1 MHTAVAV
8 LNALRA
14 PGIYLL
20 LALSV
25 VLWALAYQHKTVY
38 AVDVGGTTDDAY
50 VSGFHAKEHN
60 AELNYRW
67 TTGRAVVTLP
77 GVGNQRVRL
86 SLTMIGFRPAGQ
98 GDPPTVTV
106 ETRAGTFQVQTT
118 PQLHTYTFFV
128 DRGDRWQGDFR
139 AVISSPTFSPPGD
152 PRPLGVLVD
161 RVEVAPADYSW
172 RSVVIPPVGAMTG
185 MLGGLALLYM
195 AAAVTMRRPGYALA
209 WACALVLSGAAL
221 IVYAR
226 TELGLLAG
234 QLPGLALWG
243 LLMAVV
249 GRTVADLLVPWAMP
263 AGGFV
268 RAAASSAFALAFL
281 VRFGGLTYPQFLT
294 SDILLHVH
302 YIQDRVLKG
311 QWVFSGLLPD
321 GTPVPYPPALYV
333 LVAPITALRGS
344 SDEALSLVLKWVA
357 SALDA
362 ATCLALAW
370 AALRLWPGRA
380 GGWAA
385 LFYALSPAP
394 FELFSAGNY
403 TNLFAQSVLNITLL
417 AALALLAGTQ
427 AHTRLDAY
435 PYALLAA
442 GFFLTAVGHYGVML
456 SMLVVGGL
464 FAVWA
469 VLDPGMRGRRRAV
482 WPALMA
488 LAAGLAAGY
497 ALYYRHFN
505 AEMWNQLS
513 GVLQRLLMGGRTAPA
528 VPSAQAP
535 NPAPEPLLG
544 RLARRLDR
552 LVGTMPL
559 LGAVFG
565 GASGLWLYRWGRAQR
580 AAVGLMGAWLAA
592 SAFFFLLD
600 QTLGDA
606 VRWYYLAAAPV
617 SLLAGGFAAQLA
629 ARGRAGRALSGLVLA
644 AVGWSLLVVW
654 VGDLIFTRYH

>member
-8 LNALRA
+8 LNALRV

-20 LALSV
+20 LALSAA
-25 VLWALAYQHKTVY
+25 LWALAYQHKTVY
-38 AVDVGGTTDDAY
+38 VVDVGGTTDDAY

-60 AELNYRW
+60 ADLNYRW
-67 TTGRAVVTLP
+67 TTGRAVVTMP
-77 GVGNQRVRL
+77 GVGNQRVEL
-86 SLTMIGFRPAGQ
+86 SLSIIGFRPAGA

-139 AVISSPTFSPPGD
+139 VVISSPTFSPPGD

-161 RVEVAPADYSW
+161 RVEIAPADYSW
-172 RSVVIPPVGAMTG
+172 RSVVIPPVGAMVS

-195 AAAVTMRRPGYALA
+195 AAAVTTRRPGYALA
-209 WACALVLSGAAL
+209 WACALALSGAAL

-226 TELGLLAG
+226 PELGLLAG

-243 LLMAVV
+243 LLMAAL
-249 GRTVADLLVPWAMP
+249 GRTIADLCVPRAMP

-268 RAAASSAFALAFL
+268 RAAASSAFALAFI

-311 QWVFSGLLPD
+311 QWVFPGLLPD
-321 GTPVPYPPALYV
+321 GTPVPYPPAFYV
-333 LVAPITALRGS
+333 LVAPLTAVWGS
-344 SDEALSLVLKWVA
+344 SDEALSLVLKWAA

-370 AALRLWPGRA
+370 AASRLWPGWA

-417 AALALLAGTQ
+417 AALALLAGAQ
-427 AHTRLDAY
+427 TRTKPEAY
-435 PYALLAA
+435 HYALLTA

-469 VLDPGMRGRRRAV
+469 VLDPGMRGRRRVV

-488 LAAGLAAGY
+488 LVVALAAGY
-497 ALYYRHFN
+497 VLYYWHFT
-505 AEMWNQLS
+505 ADMWNQLS
-513 GVLQRLLMGGRTAPA
+513 GVLQRLVGVRIVPA
-528 VPSAQAP
+528 IPQ
-535 NPAPEPLLG
+535 APEPLLS
-544 RLARRLDR
+544 RFARKLDR

-565 GASGLWLYRWGRAQR
+565 SGLWLCGSVGRAQR

-592 SAFFFLLD
+592 SALFFLLD

-617 SLLAGGFAAQLA
+617 SMLAGGFAAQLT
-629 ARGRAGRALSGLVLA
+629 ARGRVGRALSGLVLA
-644 AVGWSLLVVW
+644 AVGWSLLLVW
-654 VGDLIFTRYH
+654 VGELILTRYH